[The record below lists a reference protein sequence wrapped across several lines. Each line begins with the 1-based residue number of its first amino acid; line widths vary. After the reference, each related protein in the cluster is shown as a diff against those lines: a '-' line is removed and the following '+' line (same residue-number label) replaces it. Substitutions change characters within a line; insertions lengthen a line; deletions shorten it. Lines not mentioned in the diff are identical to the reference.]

1 MPYQYKT
8 FTYASSDGKNHIAAH
23 LWTPTD
29 KAVRGIVQ
37 LAHDICDYTERYEP
51 LARALCHAGYALCGG
66 DFLGHG
72 KTVRHSSDL
81 GFFAAEDGADT
92 LVTDL
97 HKLTLVLRAQFK
109 GAPIILTGIGMGAY
123 AVRIAATSY
132 YRDIDGVA
140 LLSPAKPPMPF
151 LLRMIANRIVRKEG
165 ERAHSPLLDRLVFG
179 FNNRRLY
186 RGDAVGRDWLSR
198 DEEAAGATVIDPLC
212 NFRVTALAY
221 ADMFVMAERAASAKW
236 GKDYPKSM
244 PTFIAG
250 GDADPVGNYGKAPA
264 SISARYSSFG
274 VKDVTLHLYAGA
286 RHDLI
291 NDTENETFFE
301 DFTTWIVERF

>member
-1 MPYQYKT
+1 MPYQYRT

-23 LWTPTD
+23 LYTPTD

-37 LAHDICDYTERYEP
+37 IAHDLCDYTERYER
-51 LARALCHAGYALCGG
+51 LAEVLCHAGYALCGG

-81 GFFAAEDGADT
+81 GFFASEDGADT

-97 HKLTLVLRAQFK
+97 HKLTLLLRAQFK
-109 GAPIILTGIGMGAY
+109 GAPIILTGVGMGAF
-123 AVRIAATSY
+123 VTRIAATSY

-140 LLSPAKPPMPF
+140 LLSPAQPPLPF
-151 LLRMIANRIVRKEG
+151 LFRMIGNRIARKQG
-165 ERAHSPLLDRLVFG
+165 ERAYSPFLDRVVFG
-179 FNNRRLY
+179 FNNWRIERF
-186 RGDAVGRDWLSR
+186 DAVGRDWLSR
-198 DEEAAGATVIDPLC
+198 DEEVVAAAVVDPLC
-212 NFRVTALAY
+212 NFRPTALAY
-221 ADMFVMAERAASAKW
+221 ADLFLMAERAASAKW

-244 PTFIAG
+244 PTFIAA
-250 GDADPVGNYGKAPA
+250 GDADPVGRYGKAPA
-264 SISARYSSFG
+264 AISARYSSFG

-286 RHDLI
+286 RHDLV
-291 NDTENETFFE
+291 NDTESETFFE